1 MPNLIKRKFLIG
13 ENNFI
18 THLQYL
24 SWPDHSAPEEKE
36 YSIISHILSTLK
48 DFHNR

>member
-1 MPNLIKRKFLIG
+1 MMPNLIKRMFLIG

-24 SWPDHSAPEEKE
+24 SWPDHGAPEEKD
-36 YSIISHILSTLK
+36 YSIITQIL
-48 DFHNR
+48 